1 MNKRIFLLLAVV
13 LLTLGGVCRA
23 QKVKMRIPK
32 ISLGRIPRQT
42 YEDGKVVPTLTTR
55 NKVLYNSMLLAD
67 VNNCPVV
74 SYKFSMIAPGKGF
87 YGPVYVTGAELTD
100 SLVRKIKSQ
109 DGPDVKIYIEDIKM
123 KYRGTTL
130 MDANPVYLK
139 YDE

>member
-1 MNKRIFLLLAVV
+1 MARYLLL
-13 LLTLGGVCRA
+13 LLTSMLLHTAKPCQA
-23 QKVKMRIPK
+23 QNVKMRIPK
-32 ISLGRIPRQT
+32 ISLGRIPRHT
-42 YEDGKVVPTLTTR
+42 YENGKVVPTLTTR
-55 NKVLYNSMLLAD
+55 KKVLYYSMLLAD

-74 SYKFSMIAPGKGF
+74 SYKFSMIAPGQGF

-123 KYRGTTL
+123 KYRNTTI
-130 MDANPVYLK
+130 MDADPVYLK